1 LTDSLKLK
9 WIYGLSGLFIA
20 LNCIFIAKEFYWF
33 SLVPAALLIVLTA
46 LLAIDKLLLFIV
58 FCTPLSINLQDLD
71 VGIGLSLPT
80 EPIMFGIMLLFILR
94 LLHEGKFDSKVMRHP
109 VTIAIIINLVWIS
122 VTCITSEMPVV
133 SFKFLVSR
141 LWFIICFYFLGT
153 QLFKNLANVRRFVW
167 LYMLPFTA
175 VIFYTIYQH
184 SLFGFSQEAAN
195 WVMSP
200 FYNDHTA
207 YGAMLAMFYPLL
219 IFFMFNRRFSISSRM
234 TAGIFFVI
242 FTVALIFSYTRAAYV
257 SLFAAAILYFVY
269 LLRIR
274 LGVILFGAA
283 AVGIFLFSFG
293 NELLMKLEKN
303 RQDASDDFA
312 KHLQSVSNISSDASN
327 LERLNRWNSAFRMF
341 EERPFFGWGPGT
353 YAFVYAPFQMSADKT
368 IISTNAG
375 DKGNAHSEYI
385 GPLSE
390 SGVLGML
397 TFLLVAGTVIWT
409 GSRLY
414 HRLKDKEMKNL
425 VLAVLLGLIT
435 YLVHGLL
442 NNFLDTDKASV
453 PFWGFVAMLVVIDI
467 YHSRVKSLML
477 EKSNGNGNGHHS
489 SDTNGNGWLK

>member
-1 LTDSLKLK
+1 LTDTLKIK
-9 WIYGLSGLFIA
+9 WVYGLSALFIA
-20 LNCIFIAKEFYWF
+20 LNCFFIAKEFYWF
-33 SLVPAALLIVLTA
+33 AIVPAALLIILTA
-46 LLAIDKLLLFIV
+46 LLALDKLLLFIV

-71 VGIGLSLPT
+71 VGMGVALPT
-80 EPIMFGIMLLFILR
+80 EPIMFGIMVLFIIR
-94 LLHEGKFDSKVMRHP
+94 LVHEKKFDPGVMRHP
-109 VTIAIIINLVWIS
+109 VTIAIIINLVWIFI
-122 VTCITSEMPVV
+122 TCITSEMPVV
-133 SFKFLVSR
+133 SFKFLAAR

-153 QLFKNLANVRRFVW
+153 QLFRNNLANVRRFVW
-167 LYMLPFTA
+167 LYMIPLCI

-207 YGAMLAMFYPLL
+207 YGAILAMFYPLL
-219 IFFMFNRRFSISSRM
+219 LFFLFNRRLSVSSRIIS
-234 TAGIFFVI
+234 GIFFII

-257 SLFAAAILYFVY
+257 SLIAVGLLYFVY

-274 LGVILFGAA
+274 FSTILIGTAGLL
-283 AVGIFLFSFG
+283 VLFFTFRTD
-293 NELLMKLEKN
+293 LMMKLEKN
-303 RQDASDDFA
+303 RQDSSDDFA

-327 LERLNRWNSAFRMF
+327 LERLNRWNSALRLF

-353 YAFVYAPFQMSADKT
+353 YSFQYAPYQLSSDKT

-397 TFLLVAGTVIWT
+397 TFLLVAGTVIYT

-414 HRLKDKEMKNL
+414 HRLRDKEMKNL
-425 VLAVLLGLIT
+425 VLAILLGLIT
-435 YLVHGLL
+435 YLVHGVL

-453 PFWGFVAMLVVIDI
+453 PFWGFIAMLVTIDL
-467 YHSRVKSLML
+467 YYRRNKSYRYPV
-477 EKSNGNGNGHHS
+477 NGNGNGNGS
-489 SDTNGNGWLK
+489 NGNGKLLH